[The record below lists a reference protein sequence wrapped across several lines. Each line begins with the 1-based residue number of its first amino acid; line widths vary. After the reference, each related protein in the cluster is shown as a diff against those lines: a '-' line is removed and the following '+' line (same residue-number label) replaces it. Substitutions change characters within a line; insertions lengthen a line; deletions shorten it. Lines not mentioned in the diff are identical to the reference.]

1 MGLSAGI
8 TSSPEPSSSYARG
21 ESAEKESEPF
31 LFGTMASGGR
41 IAEMMVPFESK
52 SQTYGPYSSP
62 TQNVPSS
69 LMTRPSLSTEMRLV
83 VIPLVVLAPK
93 PSPVYVAAGSCGKPS
108 YSRPPEP
115 SASRPVVGCPSGPL
129 KSIVST

>member
-1 MGLSAGI
+1 M
-8 TSSPEPSSSYARG
+8 
-21 ESAEKESEPF
+21 AE
-31 LFGTMASGGR
+31 TT
-41 IAEMMVPFESK
+41 VPFESK

-69 LMTRPSLSTEMRLV
+69 LITRPSLSMDIRLV
-83 VIPLVVLAPK
+83 VLPLVMSAPK
-93 PSPVYVAAGSCGKPS
+93 PSPVYVAAGSSGNPS

-129 KSIVST
+129 KRIVST